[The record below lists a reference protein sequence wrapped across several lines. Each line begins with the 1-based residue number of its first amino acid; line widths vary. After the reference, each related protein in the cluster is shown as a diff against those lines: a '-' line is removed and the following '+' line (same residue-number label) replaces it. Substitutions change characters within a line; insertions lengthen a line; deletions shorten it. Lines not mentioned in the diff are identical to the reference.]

1 MKDSVLIIFVKNPAL
16 GKAKTRLAKT
26 IGNKKALAIYELLLA
41 RMKQIVFDLDIDI
54 QVHYTEFIDKND
66 LWDNKRFDKDIQVI
80 AGLGEKMHHAFSK
93 VFEQGYQKACIIGS
107 DCYDLTSELINRAFD
122 ALNDNDFV
130 VGPSGD
136 GGYYLLGMKQLEP
149 QLFQNKTWSTASVY
163 PDTIK
168 DFQSMGSSYFSL
180 PMISDVDVEADLG
193 EWAKEIM
200 ES

>member
-26 IGNKKALAIYELLLA
+26 IGDKKALAIYKLLLA
-41 RMKQIVFDLDIDI
+41 RTKQIVFDLDIDI
-54 QVHYTEFIDKND
+54 QVHYTEFIDEND
-66 LWDNKRFDKDIQVI
+66 LWDNKRFDKDIQVK
-80 AGLGEKMHHAFSK
+80 AGLGEKMQHAFYK
-93 VFEQGYQKACIIGS
+93 VFEQGYQKTCIIGS

-130 VGPSGD
+130 VGPSED
-136 GGYYLLGMKQLEP
+136 GGYYLLGMKKLEP
-149 QLFQNKTWSTASVY
+149 QLFQNKTWSTATVY
-163 PDTIK
+163 PDTIR